1 MVSESGTSRSPS
13 PRRIPPPGRPR
24 TRGREE
30 EVAEA
35 ATQAEARRERTFHEN
50 EDARERIVD
59 EAELRRGE
67 EAAHRPNQICADL
80 EDRLR
85 ALPPVPAVTV
95 PRTETGSIHS
105 VPIAETPVHTVPVTP
120 VPVSPALPV
129 MEPLVPPE
137 SVSIPED
144 AASIIQPMRTAA
156 ARHAEEITLEREQM
170 ASKRAELAAEKG
182 KRNWKR

>member
-24 TRGREE
+24 TRGRDREE

-35 ATQAEARRERTFHEN
+35 ATQAEARRERIFHEN
-50 EDARERIVD
+50 EGARERIFD

-85 ALPPVPAVTV
+85 ALPPVPAVA
-95 PRTETGSIHS
+95 I
-105 VPIAETPVHTVPVTP
+105 
-120 VPVSPALPV
+120 
-129 MEPLVPPE
+129 PL
-137 SVSIPED
+137 
-144 AASIIQPMRTAA
+144 
-156 ARHAEEITLEREQM
+156 EQ
-170 ASKRAELAAEKG
+170 KPG
-182 KRNWKR
+182 